1 MKKLFLFLVVCV
13 AAMTLNAQKVYF
25 ENFATAPING
35 NLEGWNGWF
44 KCFKPADALG
54 ASPKIAEG
62 ALFYSGYIGTNIG
75 NVAVLDSAVGTTS
88 ATQEIS
94 THWVVFSS
102 GDTLRP
108 IEGQKIYAAF
118 IVNFSSHSYRSQRD
132 FFTFEGSR
140 GTGSSSTRGRIFAK
154 LNTAGTDIT
163 LAISKNSSS
172 SGIYVESAPLV
183 NGVGINHLLVFC
195 FDGIAG
201 TSNDVNSLY
210 IDPDLTLPEA
220 QQTNKLTSTDVQTDY
235 SVTVPIGINLRQRSV
250 GAQIGGIRV
259 GTSWDSVLLGI
270 GAIYT
275 GLSQVEGNSNNI
287 FAYGKT
293 ILTDQSGSLKV
304 FNLAG
309 AEILSAKTT
318 GKLETSLQKGL
329 YLVRFTGVDGK
340 TASGKVALD

>member
-1 MKKLFLFLVVCV
+1 M
-13 AAMTLNAQKVYF
+13 ALNAQKVYV

-62 ALFYSGYIGTNIG
+62 ALFYTGYIGTNIG
-75 NVAVLDSAVGTTS
+75 NVAVLDSTQGPTAS
-88 ATQEIS
+88 NQEIS
-94 THWVVFSS
+94 THWVVFTP

-118 IVNFSSHSYRSQRD
+118 MINFSSHSYHSERD

-140 GTGSSSTRGRIFAK
+140 GTGSSSTRGRFFAK
-154 LNTAGTDIT
+154 LNTAGTDLT
-163 LAISKNSSS
+163 FAVSKNSSS
-172 SGIYVESAPLV
+172 AGGYTEFGPIV
-183 NGVGINHLLVFC
+183 NGVGINHLLVC
-195 FDGIAG
+195 CLEGITGA
-201 TSNDVNSLY
+201 TNDIASMY
-210 IDPDLTLPEA
+210 IDPDLSLPEA
-220 QQTNKLTSTDVQTDY
+220 QQTNKIVAPDNTTIADY
-235 SVTVPIGINLRQRSV
+235 AITVPIGINLRQRAT

-270 GAIYT
+270 GAIYS
-275 GLSQVEGNSNNI
+275 GLSQVKGNNNNI
-287 FAYGKT
+287 FAFGKT
-293 ILTDQSGSLKV
+293 IITNESGSLKV

-309 AEILSAKTT
+309 AEMMNAKTT

-329 YLVRFTGVDGK
+329 YLVRLTSSNGQV
-340 TASGKVALD
+340 TNGKVQIK